1 MKRKT
6 GLKWVNP
13 FPNDILLIS
22 MPSHIQQQMLLCTY
36 LSLYFKWVNLLK
48 RKPRKLAK
56 HFRKIR

>member
-22 MPSHIQQQMLLCTY
+22 MPSHIQQQMLLCTFFPFISNE
-36 LSLYFKWVNLLK
+36 LTF
-48 RKPRKLAK
+48 
-56 HFRKIR
+56 